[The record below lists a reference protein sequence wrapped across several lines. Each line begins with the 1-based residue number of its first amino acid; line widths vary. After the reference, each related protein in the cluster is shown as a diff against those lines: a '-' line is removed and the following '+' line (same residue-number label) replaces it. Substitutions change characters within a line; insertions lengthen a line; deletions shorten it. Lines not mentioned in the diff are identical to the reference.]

1 LIPRKAKRAP
11 KSSDRKEETMNAMIR
26 PVATALGALSLAV
39 VAVITVTATA
49 ATAMAGEM
57 TGGTPAPMAT
67 PASALTAGAGW
78 Q

>member
-1 LIPRKAKRAP
+1 
-11 KSSDRKEETMNAMIR
+11 MNAMIR

-39 VAVITVTATA
+39 VAVITATATA

-57 TGGTPAPMAT
+57 TGGTPAPMAM

>member
-11 KSSDRKEETMNAMIR
+11 KISGRKEETMNAMIR
-26 PVATALGALSLAV
+26 SVATVLGALSLAV
-39 VAVITVTATA
+39 IAVTAAAAA
-49 ATAMAGEM
+49 ATVGEM
-57 TGGTPAPMAT
+57 TGGTPAPMAM

>member
-1 LIPRKAKRAP
+1 VP

-26 PVATALGALSLAV
+26 SAATALGALSLAV
-39 VAVITVTATA
+39 ITITTAITVTATA
-49 ATAMAGEM
+49 ATAMVGEM
-57 TGGTPAPMAT
+57 TGGTLAPTAM

>member
-1 LIPRKAKRAP
+1 
-11 KSSDRKEETMNAMIR
+11 MNAMIR
-26 PVATALGALSLAV
+26 SAATALGALSLAV
-39 VAVITVTATA
+39 ITGITVTATA

-57 TGGTPAPMAT
+57 TGGTPAPMAM